1 MWYGG
6 PIATVSKKLPHI
18 GPSAFH
24 NEYMALRYATAHAVW
39 LRQLLQETGWGFVN
53 SEPTL
58 LMGDNIAANQLVA
71 EDFITT
77 RNQYIYLAYHCVKE
91 VYAMGWIKP
100 CHIPSEFNLA
110 DLLTKPVPRE
120 VIRELFDQ
128 FTGYRPN
135 WWSTITTRKRIPKNT
150 G

>member
-1 MWYGG
+1 M
-6 PIATVSKKLPHI
+6 ATVSKKLPHV
-18 GPSAFH
+18 GLSAFH

-39 LRQLLQETGWGFVN
+39 LRQLLQETGWGFAIA
-53 SEPTL
+53 EPTP

-77 RNQYIYLAYHCVKE
+77 RNQYVYLAYHYVKE

-100 CHIPSEFNLA
+100 YYIPSEFNLA

-120 VIRELFDQ
+120 VIRELYDQ
-128 FTGYRPN
+128 FTGYRPG
-135 WWSTITTRKRIPKNT
+135 WWKTITEMKRKAK
-150 G
+150 